1 MRSIAVVAAL
11 AAAVA
16 TAAGCGGSDDTLTV
30 YSGREEELVAPL
42 FDMFE
47 EETGVDVEVRY
58 GDSAELAATIAE
70 EGGNSPADVFF
81 AQDPGSLGSVESQLD
96 VLPDEI
102 LDRVDTRFR
111 DADGRWTGTSGRSR
125 VLVYN
130 TDARSEDEVPDT
142 VQDLLDERWDGRI
155 GVAPTNAS
163 FQAFVTAMRL
173 SEGDDATR
181 KWLTDL
187 KALHPKIYEK
197 NTPIVEAAAS
207 GEIDLGLVN
216 HYYLYL
222 VREEQPDAPIEN
234 HFLEEGDP
242 GALVSVAGAA
252 VLASSGQSENAQ
264 RFVDFLLSADG
275 QRFYVDE
282 AEEAEYP
289 LVAGIDA
296 KAGLPPLASLHG
308 PDVDLTSFGAE
319 HEVTIELLRETGYL
333 TRAGERGRAPR
344 SRSSSRRA
352 SSSRSCCCRSRTS
365 WCGSRAAAG
374 SSRSWARR
382 RPGASSGTRSC
393 WRSASSRPRCSS
405 ACRSPGS

>member
-1 MRSIAVVAAL
+1 MRSITVAAAL
-11 AAAVA
+11 VAAVA

-81 AQDPGSLGSVESQLD
+81 AQDPGSLGSVESQLEM
-96 VLPDEI
+96 LPDEI
-102 LDRVDTRFR
+102 LDRVDARFR

-130 TDARSEDEVPDT
+130 TDELSEDEVPDS
-142 VQDLLDERWDGRI
+142 VQDLIDERWDGRI

-173 SEGDDATR
+173 SEGDDATTR
-181 KWLTDL
+181 WLADL

-207 GEIDLGLVN
+207 GAIDLGLVN

-222 VREEQPDAPIEN
+222 VREEQPDAPIDN
-234 HFLEEGDP
+234 HFLATGDP

-252 VLASSGQSENAQ
+252 VLASSDQSEDAE
-264 RFVDFLLSADG
+264 RFVEFLLSEDG

-319 HEVTIELLRETGYL
+319 HEATIELLRETGYL
-333 TRAGERGRAPR
+333 T
-344 SRSSSRRA
+344 
-352 SSSRSCCCRSRTS
+352 
-365 WCGSRAAAG
+365 
-374 SSRSWARR
+374 
-382 RPGASSGTRSC
+382 
-393 WRSASSRPRCSS
+393 
-405 ACRSPGS
+405 